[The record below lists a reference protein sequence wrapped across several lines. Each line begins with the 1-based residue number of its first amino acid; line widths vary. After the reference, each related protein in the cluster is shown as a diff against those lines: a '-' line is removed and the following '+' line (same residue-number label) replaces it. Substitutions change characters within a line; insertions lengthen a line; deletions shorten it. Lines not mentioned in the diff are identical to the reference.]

1 MAAPRACFFALIA
14 VCVIGIVV
22 GSICDYDINVALHGC
37 VYTAVRLLTMTFL
50 VSLLGLV
57 PHGHGQLPRDKRAML
72 DAIWEMRVRMGSP
85 LGERPLWAVEG
96 GILNREAT

>member
-50 VSLLGLV
+50 VSLLVLV

-72 DAIWEMRVRMGSP
+72 DAIWEMRVRMGSRLANARFGP
-85 LGERPLWAVEG
+85 LKAGY
-96 GILNREAT
+96 